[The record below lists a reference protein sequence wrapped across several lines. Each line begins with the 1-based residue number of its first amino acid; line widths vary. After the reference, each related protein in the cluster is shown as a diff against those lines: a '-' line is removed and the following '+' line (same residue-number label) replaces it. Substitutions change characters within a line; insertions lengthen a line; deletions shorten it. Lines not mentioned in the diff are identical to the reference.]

1 MSRDMLGYLLKRQLL
16 VVRLLFALVLLVFLL
31 LVPVMFGE
39 EGQERIAELPLVVTR
54 VFQQVIQLY
63 QVGYPKIETLQ
74 EHQGG
79 KQDGGQPD
87 HLTKSTNYIQT
98 NPLGTG
104 SFAP

>member
-1 MSRDMLGYLLKRQLL
+1 MLRYLLKRQLL
-16 VVRLLFALVLLVFLL
+16 VVRLLFTVVLLVSLL

-39 EGQERIAELPLVVTR
+39 EGQEGVPELLPVVR
-54 VFQQVIQLY
+54 GVFQQFIQLN
-63 QVGYPKIETLQ
+63 QVGYSKVETLQ

-87 HLTKSTNYIQT
+87 HLIKSTNYIQT

>member
-1 MSRDMLGYLLKRQLL
+1 MSGDMLGYLLKRQLL

-79 KQDGGQPD
+79 KQDGPCARYDLCQEQV
-87 HLTKSTNYIQT
+87 STNPFGII
-98 NPLGTG
+98 
-104 SFAP
+104 S